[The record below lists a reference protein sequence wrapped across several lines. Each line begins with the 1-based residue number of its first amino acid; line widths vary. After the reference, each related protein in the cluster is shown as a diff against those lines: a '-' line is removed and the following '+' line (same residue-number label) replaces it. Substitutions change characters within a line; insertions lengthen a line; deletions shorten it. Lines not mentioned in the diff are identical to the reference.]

1 MYDIYKKTRESN
13 YRSSRV
19 PRLSHCPQPK
29 DKQCRSPR
37 YVDILLTL
45 RVVYNKTHGTL
56 TLLYPVG
63 CVWICEIRYATD
75 KTFVQR
81 LFIYMF
87 VSPTLLPVRA
97 SELTTVQIYKY
108 FSISTKYLTLLFL
121 LIVYIIFIYRYLYL
135 NEIVGKAEEI
145 LCYMETSNYINW
157 HFSTH
162 ALAFYNP
169 AG

>member
-1 MYDIYKKTRESN
+1 MIYTKKTWESN
-13 YRSSRV
+13 YRSSHMS
-19 PRLSHCPQPK
+19 RLSHCPLLE

-37 YVDILLTL
+37 CIVYHMIIM
-45 RVVYNKTHGTL
+45 YNKTHGTL